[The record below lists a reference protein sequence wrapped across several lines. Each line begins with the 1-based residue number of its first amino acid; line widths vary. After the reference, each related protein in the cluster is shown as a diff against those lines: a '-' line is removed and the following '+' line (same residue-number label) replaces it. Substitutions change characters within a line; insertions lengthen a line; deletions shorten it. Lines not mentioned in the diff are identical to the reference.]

1 MRFYHLILYTHI
13 TCAALSIFLFTLRG
27 IWMMRESNLLQLRV
41 VRILPHIID
50 TVLLLAAIALTILI
64 NQFPLVTHWLT
75 VKLIAL
81 IIYICLGMVALR
93 LGKTKNQRVIA
104 FFLALAVFGFIVSV
118 AYYHHPLGILI
129 VIT

>member
-1 MRFYHLILYTHI
+1 
-13 TCAALSIFLFTLRG
+13 
-27 IWMMRESNLLQLRV
+27 MMKESNLLQLRV

-64 NQFPLVTHWLT
+64 SQYPLVTDWLT

-104 FFLALAVFGFIVSV
+104 FFLALTVFGFIVSV
-118 AYYHHPLGILI
+118 AYYHHPLGILLF
-129 VIT
+129 IT

>member
-1 MRFYHLILYTHI
+1 
-13 TCAALSIFLFTLRG
+13 
-27 IWMMRESNLLQLRV
+27 MMKESNLLQLRV
-41 VRILPHIID
+41 VRFLPHIID

-81 IIYICLGMVALR
+81 IVYICLGMVALR
-93 LGKTKNQRVIA
+93 LGKTKNQLVIA

-118 AYYHHPLGILI
+118 AYYHHPLGILLFI
-129 VIT
+129 A